1 MYDLWVYQAL
11 VKAFAFLP
19 WKTQFLHPFQGI
31 WFNSVQKSRIT
42 QTGKEVQERTQSF
55 HQNFK
60 LTILLS
66 LFAICNVGISAHA
79 SLLATSDVPILFF
92 LHLILSPWMLLM
104 GEPGSLF
111 GSKLELFRWCVT
123 IWANRGTWCQ
133 RHGVYRLHYLPIL
146 CIKHKRFRSLSEIL
160 LYDVWP
166 NVYLITM
173 LKNKNTAIHCSQV
186 AWCLIITSRLTKLPV
201 YADNPILS
209 VIGKMI

>member
-31 WFNSVQKSRIT
+31 WFNSVQKSWIT

-79 SLLATSDVPILFF
+79 SLLLHRMCRFF
-92 LHLILSPWMLLM
+92 FSAHYLVFLNAPNGRTRFSHWEQIGIIPVMRHYMSQPRHLVSETRSKSVALSPYPLYQAQKIQ
-104 GEPGSLF
+104 E
-111 GSKLELFRWCVT
+111 SKR
-123 IWANRGTWCQ
+123 
-133 RHGVYRLHYLPIL
+133 
-146 CIKHKRFRSLSEIL
+146 
-160 LYDVWP
+160 
-166 NVYLITM
+166 
-173 LKNKNTAIHCSQV
+173 NTAV
-186 AWCLIITSRLTKLPV
+186 WCPTKCLPYH
-201 YADNPILS
+201 YA
-209 VIGKMI
+209 KE

>member
-11 VKAFAFLP
+11 VKAFTFLP

-79 SLLATSDVPILFF
+79 SLLATSDVPILFSAPYLVSLNAPNGWTRF
-92 LHLILSPWMLLM
+92 SLWEQIGIIPVMRHYMSQPRHLVSETRSKSVALSPYPLYQAQKIQ
-104 GEPGSLF
+104 E
-111 GSKLELFRWCVT
+111 SKRNTAVWCLT
-123 IWANRGTWCQ
+123 K
-133 RHGVYRLHYLPIL
+133 YLPYHYAKEYEY
-146 CIKHKRFRSLSEIL
+146 CNSLLASSMMP
-160 LYDVWP
+160 Y
-166 NVYLITM
+166 N
-173 LKNKNTAIHCSQV
+173 H
-186 AWCLIITSRLTKLPV
+186 
-201 YADNPILS
+201 
-209 VIGKMI
+209 

>member
-60 LTILLS
+60 LMILLS

-79 SLLATSDVPILFF
+79 SLLATSDVPILFSAPYLVSLNAPNGRTRF
-92 LHLILSPWMLLM
+92 SLWEQIGIIPVMRHYMSQPRHLVSETRSKSVALSPYPLYQAQKIQ
-104 GEPGSLF
+104 E
-111 GSKLELFRWCVT
+111 SKR
-123 IWANRGTWCQ
+123 
-133 RHGVYRLHYLPIL
+133 
-146 CIKHKRFRSLSEIL
+146 
-160 LYDVWP
+160 
-166 NVYLITM
+166 
-173 LKNKNTAIHCSQV
+173 NTAV
-186 AWCLIITSRLTKLPV
+186 WCLTKWLP
-201 YADNPILS
+201 YHYPKEWENYNSLLASSMMPYNH
-209 VIGKMI
+209 

>member
-92 LHLILSPWMLLM
+92 CTLS
-104 GEPGSLF
+104 
-111 GSKLELFRWCVT
+111 
-123 IWANRGTWCQ
+123 
-133 RHGVYRLHYLPIL
+133 RLP
-146 CIKHKRFRSLSEIL
+146 E
-160 LYDVWP
+160 
-166 NVYLITM
+166 
-173 LKNKNTAIHCSQV
+173 CSQWENPV
-186 AWCLIITSRLTKLPV
+186 LSLGANWNYSGDASQYEPTEGLGVRDTEYIGCIITLSFVSSTKDSGV
-201 YADNPILS
+201 
-209 VIGKMI
+209 

>member
-79 SLLATSDVPILFF
+79 SLLATSDVPILFSALYLVSLKAPNGRTRF
-92 LHLILSPWMLLM
+92 SHWEQIGIIPVMRHYMSQPRHL
-104 GEPGSLF
+104 
-111 GSKLELFRWCVT
+111 V
-123 IWANRGTWCQ
+123 Q
-133 RHGVYRLHYLPIL
+133 RHGVNRLHYLPIL

-166 NVYLITM
+166 NIYLIAI
-173 LKNKNTAIHCSQV
+173 LKNEKTTIHCSQV

-209 VIGKMI
+209 VVGKMI